1 MPESRK
7 KQNFISYRSS
17 NGCTSR
23 VSFHSGFDLEGGRGL
38 PFKYSVVRSFCKNAS
53 DQDHFSFQR
62 KDHVKLLV
70 AK

>member
-23 VSFHSGFDLEGGRGL
+23 VSFHSGFDLEGGGGFL
-38 PFKYSVVRSFCKNAS
+38 LSILLSEVFVRMQATKIIF
-53 DQDHFSFQR
+53 HFNE
-62 KDHVKLLV
+62 KIT
-70 AK
+70 